1 MIFHNFD
8 PKYNFGAV
16 FERVTPQIR
25 SQRLPKPGAARRVH
39 GFGTGF
45 EATLAKNSSEII
57 FWFKVIQNHDFGA
70 LEMLFSGT
78 VSNLML
84 RK

>member
-1 MIFHNFD
+1 MIFHNVD
-8 PKYNFGAV
+8 PKYIFGAV
-16 FERVTPQIR
+16 FEQVTPQIR
-25 SQRLPKPGAARRVH
+25 SQKLPKPGAARRVH

-57 FWFKVIQNHDFGA
+57 FRVKVIQNHVFGA
-70 LEMLFSGT
+70 LDMLCSGT
-78 VSNLML
+78 RSIIML

>member
-25 SQRLPKPGAARRVH
+25 SQKLPKPGAARRVH

-45 EATLAKNSSEII
+45 EATLAKKQLE
-57 FWFKVIQNHDFGA
+57 NHILD
-70 LEMLFSGT
+70 
-78 VSNLML
+78 
-84 RK
+84 